1 MPYLSAHARPVRERR
16 SAARVRGRILAEFFA
31 LPANGCSQGILN
43 PQGPIA
49 AAERTI
55 LFNSVG
61 IMLAIVVPVI
71 LATLGVAWWYRASNA
86 RANYRPTWDYS
97 GKIEIVV
104 WSIPAMVILLLGG
117 IAWIGSHDL
126 DPAKPIPS
134 QEPTTEVQV
143 VSLDWKWLFI
153 YPQQRIASVNR
164 LVVPAGAP
172 IRLRL
177 TSATVMN
184 SFFVPQLG
192 SQIYTMAGMTTQLNL
207 LADRPGQYPGLSSQ
221 FSGDGFSGM
230 RFVLEAVP
238 PDQFAA
244 WTASVRGKGGA
255 LDARSYAA
263 LAKPSQYVA
272 PTTYGTVEPGL
283 FMRIVDMT
291 PAGAAPQP
299 AHHDSAMHG
308 ASSKGH

>member
-1 MPYLSAHARPVRERR
+1 M
-16 SAARVRGRILAEFFA
+16 
-31 LPANGCSQGILN
+31 
-43 PQGPIA
+43 
-49 AAERTI
+49 
-55 LFNSVG
+55 
-61 IMLAIVVPVI
+61 
-71 LATLGVAWWYRASNA
+71 
-86 RANYRPTWDYS
+86 
-97 GKIEIVV
+97 
-104 WSIPAMVILLLGG
+104 
-117 IAWIGSHDL
+117 
-126 DPAKPIPS
+126 
-134 QEPTTEVQV
+134 
-143 VSLDWKWLFI
+143 
-153 YPQQRIASVNR
+153 
-164 LVVPAGAP
+164 
-172 IRLRL
+172 
-177 TSATVMN
+177 
-184 SFFVPQLG
+184 PQLG

-308 ASSKGH
+308 AQQQGSLTNVRQAHLGRHPLAETAADHQLAGRADGDRGRAGRGRP